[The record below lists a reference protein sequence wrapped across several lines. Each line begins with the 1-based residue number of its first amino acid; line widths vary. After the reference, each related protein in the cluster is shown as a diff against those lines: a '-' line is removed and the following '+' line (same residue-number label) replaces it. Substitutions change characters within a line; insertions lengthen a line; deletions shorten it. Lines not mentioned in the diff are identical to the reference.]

1 MEIFLD
7 LTHPCGATSL
17 LAKSTWDEQINRK
30 WQNQQNQWISVHFRF
45 LVYSTDVMK
54 LLGAG
59 NPRCHEGWSWEM
71 LRTSPHTNFRTFR
84 IYFMSYT
91 SSFTLERGL
100 WKFIEL
106 LNWRNPTQIWKL
118 LSWKMREKV
127 WVMGTARAGAK
138 EERTIILLC
147 EKSARVAALC
157 RANALR
163 SFLTSWAIFSLGL
176 SGCNHPSSLQLGG
189 FTQESS
195 GDKCTGA
202 GKCNY
207 WRDFDSGT
215 YAK

>member
-1 MEIFLD
+1 MSWSCWE
-7 LTHPCGATSL
+7 
-17 LAKSTWDEQINRK
+17 
-30 WQNQQNQWISVHFRF
+30 
-45 LVYSTDVMK
+45 LVTPGVMRD
-54 LLGAG
+54 GAG
-59 NPRCHEGWSWEM
+59 KCWE
-71 LRTSPHTNFRTFR
+71 LAPHTNFRTFR

-147 EKSARVAALC
+147 EKSARVTALC
-157 RANALR
+157 RANTLR

-176 SGCNHPSSLQLGG
+176 SGCNHPSFLQLGG

-207 WRDFDSGT
+207 WRDFDSGA
-215 YAK
+215 YAKWKVLCWGKGRKKNLKVI